1 MVDSSKT
8 PKGKSGSGTSEVL
21 FILMVSP
28 IMLLLGF
35 HIVGLAML
43 GRRYL
48 RIPYILS
55 VAILMAAES
64 TLLLLQRTPD
74 TPIWMP
80 VAAMLFV
87 QLWVIG
93 VHLLDCG
100 KEDLLEGGNCEHI
113 VPAHMMLCL
122 MFLMLPSLYMARDN
136 AIQQSQTT
144 QHEPSAPLKNHACHL

>member
-1 MVDSSKT
+1 MNDASKPSQ
-8 PKGKSGSGTSEVL
+8 PKPESTASQVL

-43 GRRYL
+43 GRKYL
-48 RIPYILS
+48 RIPYILG
-55 VAILMAAES
+55 VAILMAAVS

-87 QLWVIG
+87 QLLVIG
-93 VHLLDCG
+93 AHLLNCS